1 MKRSLLLAVLFSSLA
16 LAAPLRAEMCES
28 TGEYEYTYGDAES
41 VMSAKQRCEN
51 LAIRAAIEQ
60 CALFVSSTTNIEN
73 YELKDDLV
81 NTLAAALV
89 KQKRVLEQ
97 RVEGRTIYYRVSI
110 KLDDE
115 QMARAIE
122 AEQARRGLSSGA
134 AGAAAAQP
142 VQQAPVQPVQINI
155 NQTVQQTNT
164 QTQATPPPTQ
174 DQGRRLDQLP
184 VQEHAPRSYTVEHTN
199 SLCLVLGQ
207 KSLKKEDW
215 EPLEKQGLFGL
226 RYAGAVGSLPLEL
239 TLDAFF
245 SGKEDIVVFE
255 WDGWLYDV
263 PVTAATWELG
273 AGVRY
278 VLPGMGVLK
287 PFGGAGVAYVGGSSE
302 ADATDNGGDKV
313 IWTGGTMGMV
323 VEAGAQVELGHFIL
337 GGAWRQS
344 TAKPTLKPDDDSY
357 NELKAACGGTSLL
370 VNIGFAW

>member
-16 LAAPLRAEMCES
+16 LSTPLRAEMCES

-89 KQKRVLEQ
+89 KQKKVLEQ

-122 AEQARRGLSSGA
+122 AEQQRRGMASTT
-134 AGAAAAQP
+134 AAQP
-142 VQQAPVQPVQINI
+142 VQQAPVQSAPQNIQITVNN
-155 NQTVQQTNT
+155 NQTNSQEQSTRT
-164 QTQATPPPTQ
+164 TGEGT
-174 DQGRRLDQLP
+174 GRRLDVLP
-184 VQEHAPRSYTVEHTN
+184 AAPATVKAKADNTN
-199 SLCLVLGQ
+199 SFCLVLGR
-207 KSLKKEDW
+207 KSLKEEDW
-215 EPLEKQGLFGL
+215 APIEKQGLFGL

-239 TLDAFF
+239 TLDALFT
-245 SGKEDIVVFE
+245 GNEGTI
-255 WDGWLYDV
+255 
-263 PVTAATWELG
+263 TWEDDWYLYEATITG
-273 AGVRY
+273 GTWECNAGVRF

-287 PFGGAGVAYVGGSSE
+287 PFAGAGVGY
-302 ADATDNGGDKV
+302 
-313 IWTGGTMGMV
+313 IGGTFSEKSSDVVWRGANMGV
-323 VEAGAQVELGHFIL
+323 VLEAGAQLAFGHFLL
-337 GGAWRQS
+337 GGALHQS
-344 TAKPTLKPDDDSY
+344 KAEITLKPDDDAYSSV
-357 NELKAACGGTSLL
+357 KMDCGGTTILFNL
-370 VNIGFAW
+370 GFAW

>member
-16 LAAPLRAEMCES
+16 LSTPLRAEMCES

-89 KQKRVLEQ
+89 KQKKVLEQ

-122 AEQARRGLSSGA
+122 AEQQRRGMASTP
-134 AGAAAAQP
+134 AAQP
-142 VQQAPVQPVQINI
+142 VQQAPVQSAPQNIQINV
-155 NQTVQQTNT
+155 NNTLSNTQQQTT
-164 QTQATPPPTQ
+164 
-174 DQGRRLDQLP
+174 P
-184 VQEHAPRSYTVEHTN
+184 VQEPARRPDPTPVTQYSPPAASHPN
-199 SLCLVLGQ
+199 SFCLVFGQ
-207 KSLKKEDW
+207 KSLKKDDW
-215 EPLEKQGLFGL
+215 DPLHKQGLFGL

-245 SGKEDIVVFE
+245 TAKEATLVIYDGSGWPYENPAT
-255 WDGWLYDV
+255 G
-263 PVTAATWELG
+263 TTWELG
-273 AGVRY
+273 AGLRY

-287 PFGGAGVAYVGGSSE
+287 PFGGAGVSYIGASQELDMTEIGLDKVLW
-302 ADATDNGGDKV
+302 NGGTV
-313 IWTGGTMGMV
+313 GFV
-323 VEAGAQVELGHFIL
+323 YEAGAQLVLGHFVV
-337 GGAWRQS
+337 GAAWRQS
-344 TAKPTLKPDDDSY
+344 TAKPTLKPNDDFYAEVETS
-357 NELKAACGGTSLL
+357 AGGSSLL
-370 VNIGFAW
+370 FNLGFTW

>member
-16 LAAPLRAEMCES
+16 LSTPLRAEMCES

-89 KQKRVLEQ
+89 KQKKVLEQ

-122 AEQARRGLSSGA
+122 AEQQRRGMASTT
-134 AGAAAAQP
+134 AAQP
-142 VQQAPVQPVQINI
+142 VQQAPVQSAPQNIQINV
-155 NQTVQQTNT
+155 NNTLSNTQQQTT
-164 QTQATPPPTQ
+164 RPTV
-174 DQGRRLDQLP
+174 DTSGRRLDVLP
-184 VQEHAPRSYTVEHTN
+184 TTSSNVEINDENKN
-199 SLCLVLGQ
+199 SLCFVLGM
-207 KSLKKEDW
+207 KSLKKDDW
-215 EPLEKQGLFGL
+215 DPIEKQGLFGL

-239 TLDAFF
+239 TLDALFT
-245 SGKEDIVVFE
+245 GNEETI
-255 WDGWLYDV
+255 
-263 PVTAATWELG
+263 TWEDDWYIYEATITG
-273 AGVRY
+273 GTWECNAGVRF

-287 PFGGAGVAYVGGSSE
+287 PYAGAGVGY
-302 ADATDNGGDKV
+302 
-313 IWTGGTMGMV
+313 IGGTFTEKSIDVVWSGANMGV
-323 VEAGAQVELGHFIL
+323 VLEAGAQLALGHFLL
-337 GGAWRQS
+337 GGALHQS
-344 TAKPTLKPDDDSY
+344 KAEITLKPNNDLY
-357 NELKAACGGTSLL
+357 NSVKMECGGSTVLFN
-370 VNIGFAW
+370 VGFAW